1 MLSTKMRSTSR
12 IVAKRARHSGNR
24 REIKVPEVIIY
35 YNKNMGDVD
44 LTRDCPAPK
53 TKKLGKPGTYDK
65 QNRLDGKHL

>member
-35 YNKNMGDVD
+35 YNKNMGNVDV
-44 LTRDCPAPK
+44 TSVCPASK
-53 TKKLGKPGTYDK
+53 TKLGKPGTYDK